1 MRWFWNIGGPNYEPV
16 RLSYSATSASGG
28 PTELVLLDRCN
39 RVIGR
44 LRFRACQTCRT
55 GRILDIWICDTW
67 QRQGMGQELVCSL
80 LAHRPGY
87 RWSTTLQSSAGRG
100 FFLAMTRETTVPLP
114 QGGPL
119 CSHLMGW
126 FRRTWRRLL
135 DACC

>member
-1 MRWFWNIGGPNYEPV
+1 MTWSWNVGGPDGSV
-16 RLSYSATSASGG
+16 RLSYGATSASGS
-28 PTELVLLDRCN
+28 PTELVLLDPCN

-44 LRFRACQTCRT
+44 LRFRACRTCRT

-80 LAHRPGY
+80 VAHRPGY
-87 RWSTTLQSSAGRG
+87 RWSTTLQSRPGRA
-100 FFLAMTRETTVPLP
+100 FFLAMTRETAVALP

-119 CSHLMGW
+119 CPHLMGW

-135 DACC
+135 DTRC

>member
-1 MRWFWNIGGPNYEPV
+1 MTWSWNVGGPDESL
-16 RLSYSATSASGG
+16 RLSYGATSASGG
-28 PTELVLLDRCN
+28 PTELVLLDPCN

-80 LAHRPGY
+80 VAHRPGY
-87 RWSTTLQSSAGRG
+87 RWSTTLQSGAGRA
-100 FFLAMTRETTVPLP
+100 FFLAMTRETAVALP
-114 QGGPL
+114 QGGPM

-135 DACC
+135 DTCC